1 MGSADRRDVDD
12 STRTALFHISHEDL
26 RSVHNAVKVKSEDLV
41 DGLLGMLLDRTDGD
55 AAARIVDENV
65 KLTEI
70 FVGIFFQLDPAVVVL
85 YVLSENIVCARFLLR
100 FFKS

>member
-1 MGSADRRDVDD
+1 
-12 STRTALFHISHEDL
+12 
-26 RSVHNAVKVKSEDLV
+26 
-41 DGLLGMLLDRTDGD
+41 MLLDRTDGD